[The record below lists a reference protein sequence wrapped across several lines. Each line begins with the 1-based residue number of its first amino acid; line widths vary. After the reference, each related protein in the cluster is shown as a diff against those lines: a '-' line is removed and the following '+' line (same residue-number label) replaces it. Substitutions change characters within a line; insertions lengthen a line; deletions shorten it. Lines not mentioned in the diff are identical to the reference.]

1 LRAAPVGKRAD
12 LNFEGSFWICIYVAH
27 PRTIDR
33 GWSCLETFFRI
44 LGEKKVAVEDLDA
57 KLREVAARHLTL
69 LKRAEASPDDDP
81 QTAALKKDAVG
92 AIGAGD
98 YDRAEELLER
108 AFDADIATA
117 RRVQDIASRAQD
129 VANKRLLTAAKTRG
143 P

>member
-1 LRAAPVGKRAD
+1 M
-12 LNFEGSFWICIYVAH
+12 
-27 PRTIDR
+27 
-33 GWSCLETFFRI
+33 ETFFRI